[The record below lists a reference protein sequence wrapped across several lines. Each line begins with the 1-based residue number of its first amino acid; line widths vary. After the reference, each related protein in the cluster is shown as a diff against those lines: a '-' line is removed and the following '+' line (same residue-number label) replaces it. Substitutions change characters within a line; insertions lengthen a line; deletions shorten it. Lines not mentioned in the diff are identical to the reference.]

1 MTGRSTESETLEE
14 LIRSAATG
22 DREAQNELIHRYWPM
37 IRDAV
42 RAAKRRMGDRLAER
56 EETVDL
62 QQAAAIKILAA
73 LEAHDFRG
81 RPAFAAWIRRLA
93 QAEVVDRH
101 RHHAAQKRAA
111 PELGG
116 SVLDR
121 VAEDRRSPESR
132 YDEQQRF
139 DQLLAKMEALK
150 PEYRTA
156 LLLHHM
162 GYSHKEIGETLGCTP
177 EAARK
182 LITRGRTK
190 LLEMQAPPEE

>member
-1 MTGRSTESETLEE
+1 MLEE
-14 LIRSAATG
+14 LILSAAKG
-22 DREAQNELIHRYWPM
+22 DREAQNELIQQYWPV

-62 QQAAAIKILAA
+62 QQAASIKILAA
-73 LEAHDFRG
+73 LDSAEFRG

-93 QAEVVDRH
+93 QAEVVDHH

-111 PELGG
+111 PEIGG
-116 SVLDR
+116 SEIDR
-121 VAEDRRSPESR
+121 IADQRRSPESR
-132 YDEQQRF
+132 YDDAQRV
-139 DQLLAKMEALK
+139 DKLLTKIEELK

-162 GYSHKEIGETLGCTP
+162 GYSHKEIGDTLGCTP

-182 LITRGRTK
+182 LITRARTK
-190 LLEMQAPPEE
+190 LLEMQGQK

>member
-1 MTGRSTESETLEE
+1 MTDRTSESQFLEE
-14 LIRSAATG
+14 LILSAAKG
-22 DREAQNELIHRYWPM
+22 DREAQNELIQKYWPI

-42 RAAKRRMGDRLAER
+42 RSAKRRMGERLRER
-56 EETVDL
+56 EETQDL

-73 LEAHDFRG
+73 LDAHDFRG

-116 SVLDR
+116 SVIDR
-121 VAEDRRSPESR
+121 VAEEKRSPESR
-132 YDEQQRF
+132 YDDQQRF
-139 DQLLAKMEALK
+139 DKLLLEIEELK

-162 GYSHKEIGETLGCTP
+162 GYSHKEIGDTLGCTP
-177 EAARK
+177 EAART
-182 LITRGRTK
+182 LITRARTK
-190 LLEMQAPPEE
+190 LLEMQGQK

>member
-1 MTGRSTESETLEE
+1 VTDRSNESQFLEE
-14 LIRSAATG
+14 LILSAAKG
-22 DREAQNELIHRYWPM
+22 DRAAQNELIQRYWPV

-42 RAAKRRMGDRLAER
+42 RATKRRMGERLRER
-56 EETVDL
+56 EETADL

-73 LEAHDFRG
+73 LDAHDFRG

-93 QAEVVDRH
+93 QAEVVDHH

-116 SVLDR
+116 SELDR
-121 VAEDRRSPESR
+121 VPEQNRSPESR
-132 YDEQQRF
+132 YDDQQRF
-139 DQLLAKMEALK
+139 EKLLAGLEELK

-156 LLLHHM
+156 LMLHHM
-162 GYSHKEIGETLGCTP
+162 GYSHKEIGDTLDCTP

-182 LITRGRTK
+182 LITRARTK
-190 LLEMQAPPEE
+190 LVDMQTSKD

>member
-1 MTGRSTESETLEE
+1 VSSHSTESEFLEE
-14 LIRSAATG
+14 LILSAAKG
-22 DREAQNELIHRYWPM
+22 DREAQNELIGRYWPI

-42 RAAKRRMGDRLAER
+42 RAAKRRMGERLAER

-73 LEAHDFRG
+73 LDAHDFRG

-93 QAEVVDRH
+93 QAEVVDHH

-121 VAEDRRSPESR
+121 VAEERRSPESR
-132 YDEQQRF
+132 YDDMQRF
-139 DQLLAKMEALK
+139 DALLAQIGELK

-182 LITRGRTK
+182 LITRARTK
-190 LLEMQAPPEE
+190 LLTTPKTES